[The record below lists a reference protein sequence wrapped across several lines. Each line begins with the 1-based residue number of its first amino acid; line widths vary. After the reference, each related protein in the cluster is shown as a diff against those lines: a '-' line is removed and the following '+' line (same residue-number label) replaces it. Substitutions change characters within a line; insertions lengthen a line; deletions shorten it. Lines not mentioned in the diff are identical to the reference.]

1 MFGALAI
8 GIGGLLLASKKVRK
22 EIKRFGKKVK
32 KTLKKVVKSKAFKI
46 IAAAALI
53 VTGAYFVAGMM
64 GVGGTAAATTAAAGT
79 AGTTAAAGTAGAAAA
94 GTAGA
99 TAATAASTSGIIAN
113 TAAAIA
119 NGARAVA
126 QTAYSAGQSTTAF
139 LNRGFQAAKNVLTGA
154 KQSTGFSPTVGAGE
168 GGTGLTASGVRV
180 PTASVETGK
189 FFGAGEGGTGVS
201 RLGYPA
207 GKASTEILI
216 PKTEILGVGTGT
228 VAERSINVASKT
240 AAPKGSSLLQKAGKV
255 KNAYDKATEQ
265 QKQDQMAAGGLSS
278 FDSFDADFI
287 GSEITTPETTRDF
300 SVNFPLLD
308 QNMFK
313 SGYRFDAN
321 SFYSHRNIVRQP

>member
-64 GVGGTAAATTAAAGT
+64 GVGGTAAATTAAAGS
-79 AGTTAAAGTAGAAAA
+79 AGTTAAAGTAA
-94 GTAGA
+94 
-99 TAATAASTSGIIAN
+99 AASTAAATTT
-113 TAAAIA
+113 TAAATSGIVANIAATIA
-119 NGARAVA
+119 NGARFVA

-207 GKASTEILI
+207 GKTSTEILI
-216 PKTEILGVGTGT
+216 PKTEILGAGTGT

-240 AAPKGSSLLQKAGKV
+240 AEPKGSSLLQKAGKV

-265 QKQDQMAAGGLSS
+265 QKQDQMAAGGLPS

-321 SFYSHRNIVRQP
+321 SFYSHRNIVRQS

>member
-79 AGTTAAAGTAGAAAA
+79 AGATAAGTAGA
-94 GTAGA
+94 TAA

>member
-1 MFGALAI
+1 
-8 GIGGLLLASKKVRK
+8 
-22 EIKRFGKKVK
+22 
-32 KTLKKVVKSKAFKI
+32 
-46 IAAAALI
+46 
-53 VTGAYFVAGMM
+53 MM
-64 GVGGTAAATTAAAGT
+64 GVGGTAAATTAAAGS
-79 AGTTAAAGTAGAAAA
+79 AGTTAAAGTAAATTTTAAA
-94 GTAGA
+94 
-99 TAATAASTSGIIAN
+99 TSGIIAN